1 LLVYKSIDATIK
13 IMTPIRKLGLL
24 RGAGRLT
31 IINLR

>member
-24 RGAGRLT
+24 RGAGKL
-31 IINLR
+31 IFLYL